1 MTSKL
6 KLREYISYGLGDLG
20 SNLVFSTLGYYLMYY
35 YTNVAGIAA
44 IAAGNIILVSK
55 IFDAANDIFV
65 GVMVDRT
72 HSKYGKARP
81 YMLWYAIP
89 FAISATLTFC
99 VPDIGTT
106 GKIVWALITYMALT
120 LLYTFV
126 NLPYGSL
133 LQLMTQEPGERSRLS
148 MFRNI
153 GGNTGGL
160 IVSSFT
166 MTMVLIL
173 GRGNQRLGYGLT
185 AGIFSVIAAAIFIIV
200 FVNCKERVTMATI
213 QKNKINLKESFAA
226 LSKNKPWIIIAIKT
240 IISAIKV
247 TFPMSVAMYFVIFN
261 LKQSEVTSSLFLTLF
276 FVGTFLGSF
285 VAPKLADIFGRKK
298 AALITIAASAVI
310 YVVCM
315 IVSDNYYAS
324 LVLYGISGLP
334 FSILW
339 VLDYIFVADSVEY
352 GEWKTGIRLDGL
364 TYSAYSFA
372 TKCAPGIAGGIIG
385 YALAFFKYQE
395 TAAVQSAETQR
406 GFWIMMFVV
415 PLILAVIEFIVMC
428 FYNLDEKQYTE
439 IVDSLKARRQEEQ
452 KNG

>member
-1 MTSKL
+1 MTSNL
-6 KLREYISYGLGDLG
+6 KMREYVSYGLGDLG

-72 HSKYGKARP
+72 KSKYGKARP

-99 VPDIGTT
+99 VPNIGAT
-106 GKIVWALITYMALT
+106 GKIVWALITYMTLT

-126 NLPYGSL
+126 NLPYGSM
-133 LQLMTQEPGERSRLS
+133 LQLMTQDPGERSRLS

-153 GGNTGGL
+153 GGNAGGL
-160 IVSSFT
+160 IVSSFA
-166 MTMVLIL
+166 MTMVLTF
-173 GRGNQRLGYGLT
+173 GGENQRLGYGLT
-185 AGIFSVIAAAIFIIV
+185 VGIFSIIAAAIFIIV
-200 FVNCKERVTMATI
+200 FINCKERVTPAAI
-213 QKNKINLKESFAA
+213 QKNKISLKESFAA
-226 LSKNKPWIIIAIKT
+226 LSKNRPWIIIAIKT
-240 IISAIKV
+240 VISSIKV
-247 TFPMSVAMYFVIFN
+247 TFPMSVAMYFIIFN
-261 LKQSEVTSSLFLTLF
+261 LKQSEVASSLFFTLF
-276 FVGTFLGSF
+276 FVGTFLGSIL
-285 VAPKLADIFGRKK
+285 APKLTDIFGRKK
-298 AALITIAASAVI
+298 AALITIAGSAVI
-310 YVVCM
+310 YTICM
-315 IVSDNYYAS
+315 FVSNNYYAS
-324 LVLYGISGLP
+324 LIFYGLSGIP
-334 FSILW
+334 FGILW
-339 VLDYIFVADSVEY
+339 VLDYIFIADSVEY

-395 TAAVQSAETQR
+395 TEAVQSAETQQ

-415 PLILAVIEFIVMC
+415 PLILAVLEYIVMSL
-428 FYNLDEKQYTE
+428 YNLDEKKYTE
-439 IVDSLKARRQEEQ
+439 IVDALEVRRQKGE
-452 KNG
+452 

>member
-1 MTSKL
+1 MTSNL
-6 KLREYISYGLGDLG
+6 KPKEYISYGLGDLG

-44 IAAGNIILVSK
+44 IAAGNIILISK

-72 HSKYGKARP
+72 KSKWGKARP

-99 VPDIGTT
+99 VPNIGTT
-106 GKIVWALITYMALT
+106 GKIVWALITYMTLT

-133 LQLMTQEPGERSRLS
+133 LQLMTQDPGERSRLS
-148 MFRNI
+148 MSRNI
-153 GGNTGGL
+153 GGNAGGL

-166 MTMVLIL
+166 MTMVVIL
-173 GRGNQRLGYGLT
+173 GGENQRLGYGLT
-185 AGIFSVIAAAIFIIV
+185 VGIFSIIAAVIFIIV
-200 FVNCKERVTMATI
+200 FLNCKERVTPATV
-213 QKNKINLKESFAA
+213 QKTKIGLKESFAA
-226 LSKNKPWIIIAIKT
+226 LSKNRPWIVIAIKT
-240 IISAIKV
+240 VISSIKV
-247 TFPMSVAMYFVIFN
+247 TFPMSVAMYFIIFN
-261 LKQSEVTSSLFLTLF
+261 LKQSEVASSLFFTLF
-276 FVGTFLGSF
+276 FVGTFLGSI
-285 VAPKLADIFGRKK
+285 VAPKLVDIFGRKK
-298 AALITIAASAVI
+298 AALITIAGSAVI
-310 YVVCM
+310 YAICM
-315 IVSDNYYAS
+315 IVSNNYYAS
-324 LVLYGISGLP
+324 LIFYGFSGMP
-334 FSILW
+334 FGILW
-339 VLDYIFVADSVEY
+339 VLDYIFIADSVEY

-395 TAAVQSAETQR
+395 TATVQSAETQR

-415 PLILAVIEFIVMC
+415 PLILAVIEYIVMC
-428 FYNLDEKQYTE
+428 FYDLDEKKYAE
-439 IVDSLKARRQEEQ
+439 IVDSLETRRRKDE
-452 KNG
+452 